1 MSLDLHIER
10 DAARDAGL
18 PGRPRRAWRPIA
30 HPLKELAIRER
41 PALGTTVR
49 LVTAPGAVTEATTLA
64 DTYLDELDK
73 VASRFRPDSEVCALA
88 RAGAGVFFISPL
100 LAELLEHALEA
111 WRYSDGLLDPTLGGA
126 LIAAGYDRDFAAI
139 GGSGPAPVS
148 FEDGALCT
156 GVDAFDLHGRLL
168 EIERPIL
175 FDLGSSAKAHAAD
188 VLAARLSLLGAAVL
202 VSLGGDLASRGTPPG
217 GAWPLLIDEMSPGAT
232 APVQLLLREGGLA
245 TSSTLRRRWNA
256 AGKPAHHLLDPRT
269 ALPASGPWRTA
280 SVVAASCVRANAA
293 SSAAII
299 AGEGA
304 SRFLE
309 LRALSARLVG
319 TDGSVHL
326 VGDWPTRAEGLLEPQ
341 RTSGRRP

>member
-1 MSLDLHIER
+1 M
-10 DAARDAGL
+10 
-18 PGRPRRAWRPIA
+18 
-30 HPLKELAIRER
+30 
-41 PALGTTVR
+41 
-49 LVTAPGAVTEATTLA
+49 
-64 DTYLDELDK
+64 
-73 VASRFRPDSEVCALA
+73 
-88 RAGAGVFFISPL
+88 
-100 LAELLEHALEA
+100 
-111 WRYSDGLLDPTLGGA
+111 
-126 LIAAGYDRDFAAI
+126 
-139 GGSGPAPVS
+139 S